1 MSLPYW
7 VLNESIK
14 RKKENLDFKEL
25 LPFELTLKYIDSK
38 GKIRFKTKRLGP
50 ELKIK
55 FRDLAK
61 LVQEVE
67 TETNS
72 SMNKSFEG
80 WFPSDAIEFNLK
92 PEFSELGNYIGLTE
106 EHEQYRSKFLDYDKF
121 S

>member
-14 RKKENLDFKEL
+14 RKKENLNFKEL

-61 LVQEVE
+61 LVKEVE

-80 WFPSDAIEFNLK
+80 WFPSDSIEFNLK

-106 EHEQYRSKFLDYDKF
+106 EHEQYRSEFLDYDKF